1 MPHISLPAGIPGI
14 VSLFQYRP
22 DTGNALNELAEL
34 LLRGESPLSQGERE
48 LIASYISYS
57 NECKFCSSIHGAIA
71 RELLQ
76 EKSAVVDAVKEDIE
90 TADISDKM
98 KALLKIAGQVQVSGK
113 QVSSDDIQQARKQ
126 GATDM
131 EIHDTV
137 LIAAAFCMYNRYV
150 DGLATLA
157 PDDPT
162 AYEQMAGKVVES
174 GYTYQK
180 F

>member
-1 MPHISLPAGIPGI
+1 MPHISLPAGLPGI

-48 LIASYISYS
+48 LIASYISYR
-57 NECKFCSSIHGAIA
+57 NECNFCSSTHGAIA

-76 EKSAVVDAVKEDIE
+76 EKSPVVDAVKEDIE
-90 TADISDKM
+90 TADISEKM
-98 KALLKIAGQVQVSGK
+98 KALLKIAGQVQMGGN
-113 QVSSDDIQQARKQ
+113 QVTEADIDRAKKQ

-150 DGLATLA
+150 DGLATIT

-162 AYEQMAGKVVES
+162 IYKQRACEVVES
-174 GYTYQK
+174 GYTNQK